1 MTLKFFF
8 MKGNKKNCDNQLK
21 EQVTQLHNVKLVIF
35 VQKSDKQLSL
45 PRLQ

>member
-1 MTLKFFF
+1 
-8 MKGNKKNCDNQLK
+8 
-21 EQVTQLHNVKLVIF
+21 VKLAIF